1 MSNKVTLFYRKEKAF
16 HLAFD
21 CDATSSDGGLIL
33 LDKIEHKTKC
43 IKSFGSVIP
52 DNRDPSYI
60 DHPIEKLLRQRVFML
75 AMGYEDCNDSD
86 YLKHDVLLQQVL
98 GGEVC
103 SQPTLSRFEN
113 SIGKHTLWAL
123 AEWWINRY
131 VESLAPGQ
139 EEVIIDVDCTDD
151 PTHGAQQLSC
161 FHGYYWQWMYNEMF
175 FLDGKTGQMIL
186 PVLRPG
192 NVHSSK
198 WMAKILVRIVKA
210 IRKRFPH
217 IRIIVRADAGYS
229 GAAFYQMAEEYAL
242 DFCLGIATNNRLE
255 SFTREVYN
263 QAKEQYGDKGIK
275 HQEFVGPFNY
285 QADSWDKPQA
295 TYVKIESTG
304 KGMNVRYFVSNMHN
318 YEVEDLYWN
327 FYVQRGETAE
337 NRIKEIK
344 NFCFSDRLSCHSF
357 WANYFRLM
365 LSCLAYELLRTIRV
379 LIRKTHRQYAWKWNM
394 QSIRLYLLKVAAQIK
409 ERVRYVII
417 NLSKT
422 FTQQNLMKEI
432 IALC

>member
-1 MSNKVTLFYRKEKAF
+1 
-16 HLAFD
+16 
-21 CDATSSDGGLIL
+21 
-33 LDKIEHKTKC
+33 
-43 IKSFGSVIP
+43 
-52 DNRDPSYI
+52 
-60 DHPIEKLLRQRVFML
+60 ML
-75 AMGYEDCNDSD
+75 AMGYEDCNDSE

-175 FLDGKTGQMIL
+175 FLDGKTGKMIL

-198 WMAKILVRIVKA
+198 WMAKILLRMVKA
-210 IRKRFPH
+210 IRECFPH
-217 IRIIVRADAGYS
+217 MRIIVRADAGYS
-229 GAAFYQMAEEYAL
+229 SAAFYRMAEEYSL
-242 DFCLGIATNNRLE
+242 DFCFGIATNNRLE

-263 QAKEQYGDKGIK
+263 QVKEQYVDKGIK
-275 HQEFVGPFNY
+275 HQQFVGPFYY

-295 TYVKIESTG
+295 TYAKIESTG

-327 FYVQRGETAE
+327 FYVQRGEAAE

-379 LIRKTHRQYAWKWNM
+379 LIRRTPKQYAWRWNM

-417 NLSKT
+417 KLSKT

>member
-1 MSNKVTLFYRKEKAF
+1 
-16 HLAFD
+16 
-21 CDATSSDGGLIL
+21 
-33 LDKIEHKTKC
+33 
-43 IKSFGSVIP
+43 
-52 DNRDPSYI
+52 
-60 DHPIEKLLRQRVFML
+60 
-75 AMGYEDCNDSD
+75 
-86 YLKHDVLLQQVL
+86 
-98 GGEVC
+98 
-103 SQPTLSRFEN
+103 
-113 SIGKHTLWAL
+113 
-123 AEWWINRY
+123 
-131 VESLAPGQ
+131 
-139 EEVIIDVDCTDD
+139 
-151 PTHGAQQLSC
+151 
-161 FHGYYWQWMYNEMF
+161 MF

-210 IRKRFPH
+210 IRERFPY

-229 GAAFYQMAEEYAL
+229 GAAFYRMAEEYSL

-255 SFTREVYN
+255 NFIGEVYN
-263 QAKEQYGDKGIK
+263 QVKEQYGDKGLK
-275 HQEFVGPFNY
+275 HQQFVGPFHY

-295 TYVKIESTG
+295 TYAKIESTG

-379 LIRKTHRQYAWKWNM
+379 LIRKTPRPYAWKWNM

-422 FTQQNLMKEI
+422 FTQQNLMKDI

>member
-1 MSNKVTLFYRKEKAF
+1 MSNKVTLFYRKEKAL
-16 HLAFD
+16 HLTFN
-21 CDATSSDGGLIL
+21 CDATSSDGGMIL

-43 IKSFGSVIP
+43 IKSFSSVIP
-52 DNRDPSYI
+52 DTRDPSYI
-60 DHPIEKLLRQRVFML
+60 AHPVEKLLRQRVFML

-113 SIGKHTLWAL
+113 SISKHTLWAL
-123 AEWWINRY
+123 AEWWIHRY
-131 VESLAPGQ
+131 VKSLAAGQ

-198 WMAKILVRIVKA
+198 WMAKILLRIVKA
-210 IRKRFPH
+210 IRERFPH

-229 GAAFYQMAEEYAL
+229 SAAFYRMAEEYSL
-242 DFCLGIATNNRLE
+242 DFCFGIATNNRLE
-255 SFTREVYN
+255 NFTREVYN
-263 QAKEQYGDKGIK
+263 QVKKQYSDKGLK
-275 HQEFVGPFNY
+275 HQQFVGPFYY

-295 TYVKIESTG
+295 TYAKIESTG

-318 YEVEDLYWN
+318 YDVEDLYWN
-327 FYVQRGETAE
+327 FYVQRGEAAE
-337 NRIKEIK
+337 NRIKEIN

-379 LIRKTHRQYAWKWNM
+379 LIRKTPRQYAWKWNM

-417 NLSKT
+417 NLSKA
-422 FTQQNLMKEI
+422 FTQQNLMKDI